1 MAPLAPTIGTVEA
14 PDTNWGTPQEG
25 FQAALDGE
33 RQNSKQ
39 IGDLVELATSEK
51 DHSTHAFLQ
60 WFVNEQIEEEA
71 TAQDIIDKLTFVGD
85 DRTGQF
91 MIDQELAQRV
101 PPPETQAE
109 QD

>member
-1 MAPLAPTIGTVEA
+1 MTETTPNAHTLLEELDARQDEVIG
-14 PDTNWGTPQEG
+14 Q
-25 FQAALDGE
+25 LD
-33 RQNSKQ
+33 
-39 IGDLVELATSEK
+39 EL
-51 DHSTHAFLQ
+51 
-60 WFVNEQIEEEA
+60 NEQIEEEA